1 MGQMIKMYFIKAGK
15 LQQYFFKILF
25 QIFGIYI
32 KATYLCITT
41 TLINNKN
48 INIMSISSSP
58 SSWHIFETFKT
69 TNTEIIFSIEHDE
82 TQKIKRL
89 HVCHD
94 VIIDA
99 YANCGI
105 ELNSIN
111 QIDDPMEI
119 AQDIFVD
126 YKEACTAGKEDDF
139 SGVYV
144 TDIKKPVIVFT
155 MVNTIICEEYIIPN
169 KGQSNAMLN
178 EIAHE
183 IGASSFKRA
192 VQ

>member
-1 MGQMIKMYFIKAGK
+1 MEYTEKQR
-15 LQQYFFKILF
+15 
-25 QIFGIYI
+25 IFVS
-32 KATYLCITT
+32 TT

-58 SSWHIFETFKT
+58 SSWHIFETFET
-69 TNTEIIFSIEHDE
+69 TNVEIIFSIEHDE

-89 HVCHD
+89 HICHD

-105 ELNSIN
+105 EIN
-111 QIDDPMEI
+111 NVKQIEDPMEI
-119 AQDIFVD
+119 AESIFMD
-126 YKEACTAGKEDDF
+126 YKEACIARKEDDF
-139 SGVYV
+139 AGVYV

-155 MVNTIICEEYIIPN
+155 MANTIICEEYTIKD
-169 KGQSNAMLN
+169 KGQSNATLK

-192 VQ
+192 VR